1 MISCLNIMCSCW
13 EIDKGV
19 SWRPLASQPRAYIIW
34 TYIIDH
40 AANPIQSTPTH
51 HKKTTMLKTL
61 IEIQIYNLD
70 QETLSMPDPIET
82 RP

>member
-1 MISCLNIMCSCW
+1 MCSCW
-13 EIDKGV
+13 EIDEGV
-19 SWRPLASQPRAYIIW
+19 SWHPPDSQPRAYIIW
-34 TYIIDH
+34 TYIIDQ
-40 AANPIQSTPTH
+40 AASSIQSTPTH